1 MFPHLSTNIPHDFIS
16 EFLSPLVSSPSSS
29 LTISTCF
36 HLVSWTSY
44 TDLTFLLPQYSHPF
58 SLLLCDSSSFL
69 QSLNFGESENSGP
82 GHLLLWICTYRF
94 GNITQSHKFKYY
106 VPVDNYKTAMSHP
119 GLFSQL
125 RVHLTKSLL
134 DISDWTSIRHF
145 KFWCPK
151 LSSKFTSPV
160 DLFHLSWWL
169 LLQTLHLCR
178 WWQHF
183 ILRCLKVKTQGKKK
197 KKSLASFC
205 CCLQM
210 SIIYLKI
217 IQREEGRARK
227 WIEL

>member
-1 MFPHLSTNIPHDFIS
+1 MSIPAVIQSCHSWI
-16 EFLSPLVSSPSSS
+16 
-29 LTISTCF
+29 CF
-36 HLVSWTSY
+36 HQVPHPVNQHSSWLHFRVSNPTGQFSVFLFNYQHLFSLVVFTSWTSH

-82 GHLLLWICTYRF
+82 GHLLLWICTYHF

-106 VPVDNYKTAMSHP
+106 VHVENYKTDMSHP

-134 DISDWTSIRHF
+134 DSSDWTSIRHF

-151 LSSKFTSPV
+151 LSSKFTSPI
-160 DLFHLSWWL
+160 DLFHLSRWL

-178 WWQHF
+178 WW
-183 ILRCLKVKTQGKKK
+183 
-197 KKSLASFC
+197 
-205 CCLQM
+205 
-210 SIIYLKI
+210 
-217 IQREEGRARK
+217 
-227 WIEL
+227 